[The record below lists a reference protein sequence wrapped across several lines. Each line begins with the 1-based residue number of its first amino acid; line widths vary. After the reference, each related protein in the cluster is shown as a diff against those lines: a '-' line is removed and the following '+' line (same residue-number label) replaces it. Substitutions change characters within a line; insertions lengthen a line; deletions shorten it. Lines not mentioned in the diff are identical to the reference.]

1 MKLVRESLNEA
12 RSFPVLTPGW
22 SKLSPVAVDYFADL
36 LQDFIT
42 ERGKIGKDGL
52 LDVMK
57 IMDRAG
63 LNSEE
68 IMQRGDSK
76 YDVALKL
83 LSAVRKER
91 K

>member
-1 MKLVRESLNEA
+1 MKIVRESLNES
-12 RSFPVLTPGW
+12 RKFPVLQQGW
-22 SKLSPVAVDYFADL
+22 SKLSPIAVEFFADL

-42 ERGKIGKDGL
+42 ERGKIGRDGL

-68 IMQRGDSK
+68 IMQQGDSK
-76 YDVALKL
+76 FDVALKL

-91 K
+91 